1 MNEAAYILN
10 LLKQGEKKGLQL
22 LFKKY
27 YRPLVLYALKFV
39 RRQDIA
45 EDIVQEVF
53 IKFWEKKSFIAV
65 DQHLRSYLYQAVHN
79 HCLNSLEKN
88 ENRRITS
95 IPDYGEW
102 AEEEHLDDSEWNQKL
117 EEIYREIRKLPPR
130 TQEIFLAV
138 LFKNKKYKEVAEE
151 LHISVNTVKTTIA
164 RAMITLKNNLKKKT
178 YLFLLFIAKNL

>member
-22 LFKKY
+22 LFKTY

-65 DQHLRSYLYQAVHN
+65 DQHLCSYLYQAVHN
-79 HCLNSLEKN
+79 HCLNSLEK
-88 ENRRITS
+88 T
-95 IPDYGEW
+95 
-102 AEEEHLDDSEWNQKL
+102 
-117 EEIYREIRKLPPR
+117 
-130 TQEIFLAV
+130 
-138 LFKNKKYKEVAEE
+138 
-151 LHISVNTVKTTIA
+151 KTDV
-164 RAMITLKNNLKKKT
+164 
-178 YLFLLFIAKNL
+178 